1 MTDREARARA
11 VKILARSL
19 ARDLAA
25 QGFEERDVIAL
36 ATELI
41 GEITRSIERERG
53 AGGLLVRTLK

>member
-11 VKILARSL
+11 VKILAKSL

-25 QGFEERDVIAL
+25 QGFDHRDVLAL

-41 GEITRSIERERG
+41 GEITRTLQRREDPRRRR
-53 AGGLLVRTLK
+53 A

>member
-11 VKILARSL
+11 VRILARSL

-25 QGFEERDVIAL
+25 QGFDLRDVLAL

-41 GEITRSIERERG
+41 GEVTRTHREDPTQRR
-53 AGGLLVRTLK
+53 A